1 MSALWAPVDPGTG
14 ERVGGRRSARLRA
27 VAAPARR
34 MPRAP
39 FLLVL
44 IGVFGL
50 GMAGLL
56 MLNTTLQNQ
65 AFASRA
71 LDRQATELA
80 YTQADLENQIDVVSA
95 PPELARRAS
104 ALGMRANPYPALLV
118 LPSGKVVGK
127 ATPVEGDELKSLIVY
142 TPAEIAAN
150 KAAAEAKAAAKAAAA
165 KAKAKAEAI
174 EAKAKAKADAA
185 KAKAKAAA
193 DAKAAAAQKKAAAA
207 KAAAAKKAA
216 AKKAA
221 AKKSSTS
228 KAGTTGGRG

>member
-1 MSALWAPVDPGTG
+1 MSALWAPLDPATGTG
-14 ERVGGRRSARLRA
+14 VAADRRRSAPLRA
-27 VAAPARR
+27 VSAPARR

-80 YTQADLENQIDVVSA
+80 YTQADLQNQIDDVSA

-104 ALGMRANPYPALLV
+104 ALGMRANPSPALLV
-118 LPSGKVVGK
+118 LPSGKVVGL
-127 ATPVEGDELKSLIVY
+127 ATPVTGNELKSLIVY
-142 TPAEIAAN
+142 TPAEVAAN
-150 KAAAEAKAAAKAAAA
+150 KAAAKAEAAARLAQEKAEAKAEAAAA
-165 KAKAKAEAI
+165 KAKAKADAVKAKADAEK
-174 EAKAKAKADAA
+174 AKAKAKADAA
-185 KAKAKAAA
+185 AAKKT
-193 DAKAAAAQKKAAAA
+193 AAA
-207 KAAAAKKAA
+207 KAAAK
-216 AKKAA
+216 
-221 AKKSSTS
+221 KKSTS
-228 KAGTTGGRG
+228 DATTGGRG